1 MNNLK
6 NYFIVVLLSSGMIS
20 CASVGGAW
28 DAGTQIVTGTV
39 DAVVGGAA
47 TITTAVADDVVSV
60 GTLAVDTAQAVVVA
74 GADLGKGVVKTVS
87 DEVDRQTDELQKED
101 KDAPKKEL
109 TTKELVLLLQ
119 SNMDDILEYCKKNPD
134 ECE

>member
-1 MNNLK
+1 MNKLK
-6 NYFIVVLLSSGMIS
+6 SLFVILCSTAFVG
-20 CASVGGAW
+20 CASVGGVW
-28 DAGTQIVTGTV
+28 NAGTEVVTGTV

-60 GTLAVDTAQAVVVA
+60 GTLAIDTAQTVVVA

-101 KDAPKKEL
+101 EAPKK
-109 TTKELVLLLQ
+109 
-119 SNMDDILEYCKKNPD
+119 D
-134 ECE
+134 

>member
-39 DAVVGGAA
+39 DAVVGG
-47 TITTAVADDVVSV
+47 ADDVVSV

-101 KDAPKKEL
+101 KDAPKK
-109 TTKELVLLLQ
+109 
-119 SNMDDILEYCKKNPD
+119 D
-134 ECE
+134 

>member
-47 TITTAVADDVVSV
+47 TITTAVAEQFQMKWID
-60 GTLAVDTAQAVVVA
+60 
-74 GADLGKGVVKTVS
+74 KPMNYKRKT
-87 DEVDRQTDELQKED
+87 RTHQKR
-101 KDAPKKEL
+101 
-109 TTKELVLLLQ
+109 TNLLR
-119 SNMDDILEYCKKNPD
+119 
-134 ECE
+134 

>member
-101 KDAPKKEL
+101 TDAPKK
-109 TTKELVLLLQ
+109 
-119 SNMDDILEYCKKNPD
+119 D
-134 ECE
+134 